1 MFLSWWYPFYLTNHL
16 LSSLSNKEWSRSER
30 WDSLGTDFTTLPLL
44 CSLNIELSFTSKT
57 WNKIQI
63 NNTIPNTGSDH
74 SRLSSSSLTFFINF
88 SPLSW
93 YIHSNSFQNH
103 FNPHP
108 LNCHYFH
115 LKRTFQDN
123 SDISKIKNPYL
134 TGHTYHP
141 SDRDS
146 YYF

>member
-1 MFLSWWYPFYLTNHL
+1 MILSWWYPFYLTNHL
-16 LSSLSNKEWSRSER
+16 LSSLSNQEESKSAR
-30 WDSLGTDFTTLPLL
+30 WGSLGTDFTTLPPL
-44 CSLNIELSFTSKT
+44 CSINIELSFTSKT
-57 WNKIQI
+57 WNKIQT
-63 NNTIPNTGSDH
+63 NNTMPNTGSDH

-93 YIHSNSFQNH
+93 YIHSNSFPKH
-103 FNPHP
+103 FALHL

-115 LKRTFQDN
+115 LKGTFQDK
-123 SDISKIKNPYL
+123 SDFSKLKNPYL
-134 TGHTYHP
+134 TGNKLRP